1 MKANVVWFHSSKRL
15 VLCDAEERKSNR
27 LRGKFL
33 SDFKFL
39 ALILKAVIL
48 LPNLQ
53 TFQRLCECLSAFV
66 REKSLTVEERERNPC
81 AALEIFISLLSDLM
95 ILEKL
100 PSLHSKE
107 IYLTLPWPA
116 ARREIEGLYLFLIIS
131 VYQEA

>member
-1 MKANVVWFHSSKRL
+1 MLFGSILQNVLFCVMQKKESQTGW
-15 VLCDAEERKSNR
+15 
-27 LRGKFL
+27 GKFL
-33 SDFKFL
+33 SNFKFL
-39 ALILKAVIL
+39 TLILKAVIL
-48 LPNLQ
+48 LPNLE
-53 TFQRLCECLSAFV
+53 TFQHLCECLSAFV
-66 REKSLTVEERERNPC
+66 REKSLTVKERERNPC

>member
-1 MKANVVWFHSSKRL
+1 MQKKESQTGW
-15 VLCDAEERKSNR
+15 
-27 LRGKFL
+27 GKFL
-33 SDFKFL
+33 SNFKFL
-39 ALILKAVIL
+39 TLILKAVIL
-48 LPNLQ
+48 LPNLEA
-53 TFQRLCECLSAFV
+53 FQRLCECLSAFV
-66 REKSLTVEERERNPC
+66 REKSVTVKEREKPVC